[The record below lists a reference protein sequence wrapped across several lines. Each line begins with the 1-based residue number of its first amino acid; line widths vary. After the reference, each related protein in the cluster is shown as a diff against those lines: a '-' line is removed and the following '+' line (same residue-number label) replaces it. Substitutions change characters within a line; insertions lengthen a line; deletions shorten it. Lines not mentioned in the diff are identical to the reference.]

1 MSEQLI
7 EGQTAN
13 INTLAQELRSMADSL
28 ILNGP
33 ASFGGCFVVLPPMG
47 GDPIKT
53 LILDSKQDPAQ
64 FWAILKTKAEMAL
77 AGLDEIARA
86 QGYGMRR

>member
-1 MSEQLI
+1 MNQPLI
-7 EGQTAN
+7 DGQTAD
-13 INTLAQELRSMADSL
+13 IKALADELRSMADSME
-28 ILNGP
+28 LNGP

-47 GDPIKT
+47 GEPIKT

-77 AGLDEIARA
+77 ASLDEQSRVA
-86 QGYGMRR
+86 GYRR